1 MTIPRLALL
10 LSFSV
15 GLLSL
20 SQEILWVRLVGF
32 GQQGRPQAFAI
43 VLTMFLVGIALG
55 AAMGRQL
62 CQRSPH
68 LLRSAG
74 IVLLQAATLDLAS
87 LYVVHRVLDDT
98 ADKFPAL
105 AGLILLGAALKG
117 VLFPIVHQL
126 GSDATRE
133 HRIGRS
139 ISRVYL
145 GNVVGSS
152 LGPVLTGFWLLDRV
166 PVETAFALVGLLTAL
181 LGLLCLWHARPVP
194 RLLLGAPLLLL
205 GWGAIAAWQPP
216 PVIVRTA
223 TEPGSTGEIRNVIQ
237 NKNGII
243 HVLAPQSGGGD
254 ITFGGNAY
262 DGRISN
268 DMRANSNRLDRAYV
282 LAALHQAPKRVL
294 VIGMSSGAWTRAV
307 LGMPGVEHVDVIE
320 INPGY
325 IELIRRYPDFA
336 TMLDDPRLHVHI
348 DDGRRWMRA
357 HAANRYDL
365 ILQNTTHHWRAYTS
379 MLLSAEHFRLV
390 GSLLAEGGIFTAN
403 TTDSFD
409 VYATALSVFPHVGRH
424 YNFAYMSRRP
434 LIKHAKAEA
443 QLRRCTIAG
452 RPAFDEDAFGPKGL
466 ATRLATEPLQSAQEH
481 LSQSHKPYRPGVIT
495 DLNLLPEYRHG
506 LTPLFGWIDAI
517 LPHDGDAEPPKP
529 AQNR

>member
-1 MTIPRLALL
+1 MKIPRLALL

-15 GLLSL
+15 GFLSL

-43 VLTMFLVGIALG
+43 VLTMFLLGIALG

-74 IVLLQAATLDLAS
+74 VVLLQAAVLDLAS
-87 LYVVHRVLDDT
+87 LYVMHKVLGDSPER
-98 ADKFPAL
+98 FPAM
-105 AGLILLGAALKG
+105 AGLILLSAALKG

-126 GSDATRE
+126 GSDASRE

-145 GNVVGSS
+145 GNVLGSS

-166 PVETAFALVGLLTAL
+166 PVETAYALIGLLTAV

-194 RLLLGAPLLLL
+194 RSLLAAPLLLL
-205 GWGAIAAWQPP
+205 GWGVYAAWQPP
-216 PVIVRTA
+216 PVIVRVA
-223 TEPGSTGEIRNVIQ
+223 APAGSDEVRNVIQ

-243 HVLAPQSGGGD
+243 HVLAPPGRKGD
-254 ITFGGNAY
+254 VTFGGNVY
-262 DGRISN
+262 DGKISN
-268 DMRANSNRLDRAYV
+268 DMRVNDNRLDRAYV
-282 LAALHQAPKRVL
+282 LMALHKAPKRVL

-307 LGMPGVEHVDVIE
+307 LGMPGVEHVDVVE

-325 IELIRRYPDFA
+325 VELIKRYPDFS
-336 TMLDDPRLHVHI
+336 TMLDDPRLHIHI

-357 HAANRYDL
+357 HADRRYDL
-365 ILQNTTHHWRAYTS
+365 ILQNTTFHWRAYTS
-379 MLLSAEHFRLV
+379 MLLSAEHFTQVGRL
-390 GSLLAEGGIFTAN
+390 LNDDGIFTAN
-403 TTDSFD
+403 TTSSFD
-409 VYATALSVFPHVGRH
+409 VYATAMAVFPHVARH

-434 LIKHAKAEA
+434 LIKHAEAEA
-443 QLRRCTIAG
+443 LLRRCTIDG
-452 RPAFDEDAFGPKGL
+452 RPAFGEEAFGPKGL
-466 ATRLATEPLQSAQEH
+466 ATQLATEPLESAQAH
-481 LSQSHKPYRPGVIT
+481 LSRSHPPYKPGIIT
-495 DLNLLPEYRHG
+495 DLNLLTEFRHG
-506 LTPLFGWIDAI
+506 LTPLFGWIDPI
-517 LPHDGDAEPPKP
+517 LPQDGDAEATKP
-529 AQNR
+529 AQNH